1 MPYLLPSLLAIITS
15 VAGLRDALRNNAPS
29 KNYYS
34 ITGTVTAAT
43 GDLNCILTDGRDFCY
58 VRAPVGTSQIQVGDI
73 VRAKG
78 RIAGESH
85 GGRVPY
91 SKRMTVIGHSATL
104 PPVLDIT
111 SDKLEDPEYEYRTV
125 RATGH
130 VVDIADDDIDPQVK
144 AIILRDGLRT
154 FRATIGARMLAGS
167 GRSFVDADVSV
178 TGPLMMPF
186 TGVRHFLQ
194 PAISILAI
202 GDIAILK
209 PAPADPF
216 DVPAISTDH
225 HIPLSAAFGVGR
237 RRANGQV
244 LAVWEPRRI
253 LLRTDARQTV
263 VADLVRD
270 SSVPCVGTSVTV
282 AGFPTTDLFNVNL
295 TRAICREIQP
305 VHVAPSPVTNVT
317 ATVLFTDERGQR
329 RINTKL
335 HGQAVRVRGKVS
347 NAPLATDNGWQLQLH
362 DGGLVVSVNVD
373 SCRAEAAAIAE
384 GSVVEATG
392 VCVLD
397 AANWQP
403 TDILPQ
409 VNGLVVVTRSADD
422 LTVVSVPPWWT
433 PERLLVVIGALLA
446 ALVGIVAWNRVLRRM
461 IERKGRELFRTEIDK
476 AESDLRIDERTR
488 LAVELHD
495 NIAQTLTGVS
505 FQIDAAEKTLREDTD
520 ATAGYLG
527 VARRTLLSC
536 REELRRCLW
545 DLRSH
550 TIEDANLTDAIR
562 KTVRPHA
569 GAAEVS
575 VRFNVP
581 RDQLSDSTT
590 HAILCIV
597 RELTVNAV
605 RHGQA
610 AHVRIAGERRDGRI
624 RFSVTDDGRG
634 FDPSNRPGPSEG
646 HFGLQGIRERVNR
659 LNGTLAVRSAPGKG
673 CKTVVELN

>member
-1 MPYLLPSLLAIITS
+1 MPYIIPSLLALITS
-15 VAGLRDALRNNAPS
+15 VGGLRDALRNNAPS
-29 KNYYS
+29 RNDYS
-34 ITGTVTAAT
+34 ITGTVTAAI

-58 VRAPVGTSQIQVGDI
+58 VRAPTNGPCVQVGDI
-73 VRAKG
+73 VWAKG

-91 SKRMTVIGHSATL
+91 SKRMAVIGHSATL

-111 SDKLEDPEYEYRTV
+111 SDKLEDSEYEYRTV

-130 VVDIADDDIDPQVK
+130 VVDIADDDIDPRVK

-154 FRATIGARMLAGS
+154 FRATIGARMLAES

-305 VHVAPSPVTNVT
+305 IPVATSPVTNVP
-317 ATVLFTDERGQR
+317 AAVLFTDERGQR

-335 HGQAVRVRGKVS
+335 HGQAVRVRGRVS
-347 NAPLATDNGWQLQLH
+347 HAPIATNSGWQLQLH
-362 DGGLVVSVNVD
+362 DEGVIIPVNVD

-403 TDILPQ
+403 TDIFPQ
-409 VNGLVVVTRSADD
+409 VNGLVIVTRSADD

-433 PERLLVVIGALLA
+433 PERLLIVIGALLA

-569 GAAEVS
+569 GAAEIS

-624 RFSVTDDGRG
+624 RFSVTDDGLG
-634 FDPSNRPGPSEG
+634 FDPSNRPGPPEG

-659 LNGTLAVRSAPGKG
+659 LNGTLAVRSAPGRG